1 MTNHLPDVNTVIE
14 EKQWLLELENI
25 EKLAESIIRT
35 AWQVAEKDGAEIPE
49 NGYAEIGLFLVN
61 DAEIKELNRE
71 YRKIDKPTN
80 VLSFPALDDDII
92 ITEDMPFLA
101 GDIIVALETTRKEA
115 EENCQSL
122 EHHFAHLLIH
132 GCLHLA
138 GYDHEN
144 DEEAEIMESL
154 ETKILAGMGIKN
166 PYAE

>member
-1 MTNHLPDVNTVIE
+1 MAERVAEVNVVIE
-14 EKQWLLELENI
+14 EKGWLKELASPEDF
-25 EKLAESIIRT
+25 ATAVIRT
-35 AWQVAEKDGAEIPE
+35 AWQEAAKNGAKIPDE
-49 NGYAEIGLFLVN
+49 GYAEIGLFLVN

-80 VLSFPALDDDII
+80 VLSFPAMEDDILI
-92 ITEDMPFLA
+92 VGDMPFLA

-115 EENCQSL
+115 EENRQSL
-122 EHHFAHLLIH
+122 ADHFAHLLVH

-144 DEEAEIMESL
+144 DDEAEIMESL
-154 ETKILAGMGIKN
+154 ETQILAGMGIKN